1 MYSIISFDLFPSVI
15 AMFAWSLDEIVKS
28 ATGLLIFQFYVEKS
42 MRWSSFLAMCGNFFN
57 EVVNN
62 NKMLGD
68 IKVSLLSVVKCN
80 NFDKKLKES
89 ELENGYVES
98 NNLFRCLL
106 LYLYV
111 V

>member
-15 AMFAWSLDEIVKS
+15 AVYAWSLDEIVKS
-28 ATGLLIFQFYVEKS
+28 ATGLLIFRFYVENS

-57 EVVNN
+57 AVVNN
-62 NKMLGD
+62 NKMSRD
-68 IKVSLLSVVKCN
+68 IKVSSLSVVKCN